1 MIEFAKARLWRL
13 FPLALL
19 GAMLAIAL
27 WIEAL
32 RYGAVLWL
40 PKLPL
45 AALLLWIFLRP
56 HRAGI

>member
-1 MIEFAKARLWRL
+1 MSEPAKARFWRL

-19 GAMLAIAL
+19 AAMLVIAL
-27 WIEAL
+27 GIEAF

-45 AALLLWIFLRP
+45 AVILLWALLRP
-56 HRAGI
+56 RRAGT

>member
-1 MIEFAKARLWRL
+1 MSEPAKARLWRL

-19 GAMLAIAL
+19 GSMLVIAL
-27 WIEAL
+27 GIEAL

-45 AALLLWIFLRP
+45 AGLLLWAFLRP
-56 HRAGI
+56 PRAGT